1 MADTKRVR
9 YLKIDRGRFF
19 YQRRVPKELQADLRE
34 RMWLRPCGDVTYS
47 KAVQMVVTWA
57 EEHDDLIADLENP
70 AKRLVARAKVT
81 RAVKQQM
88 RDTYAELGLPRFFE
102 MTETL
107 PGEKQLYSLERLPRP
122 WQAAAKMLTDAEM
135 ARRGNINSP
144 WLIHRIEERVAAIRE
159 GFVLDDV
166 FTVPGFRDVEEYL
179 ATQLDAETRAAI
191 KVVVTARPPPID
203 DSDYLDRIKEAFQI
217 GFGPNVMPPEDSDQR
232 DEFEFVKRKLERKIA
247 ELSPAP
253 DTISHVLERYCDFNG
268 IRPATRAKYR
278 RDVGRLIAF
287 IGDVPVKHIRAE
299 DLRNLRNQLL
309 PSMQATSVHATFTPI
324 KGMLRHAV
332 DEQIIDINP
341 MSGVKLPKEK
351 RSVEERKWKK
361 FDPDEMN
368 VLNAI
373 DQLWGKPVRGLD
385 DKRRVAI
392 AMLVR
397 VLAFTAMRPAEVMRL
412 TPHDVRERSI
422 HVHGSKTDGSDR
434 IIPLHRAL
442 SDFPAWI
449 ASGDMSVFDSIVGD
463 KVEPLRFNFG
473 RLIHD
478 KIKPPINDPQKVLY
492 SLRSTFSNAM
502 RRAGAPL
509 DVRRQVLGHVQA
521 GAIRHYDDGPEFETL
536 YRWVNK
542 TDPRIPY
549 TGRPDLDADDDEHG
563 D

>member
-19 YQRRVPKELQADLRE
+19 YQRRVPKDLQDDLRE
-34 RMWLRPCGDVTYS
+34 KMWLRPCGDVTYS

-70 AKRLVARAKVT
+70 AKRLAARAKVT

-88 RDTYAELGLPRFFE
+88 RDAYAELGLPRFFE

-107 PGEKQLYSLERLPRP
+107 PGEKQFYPLERLPRP

-144 WLIHRIEERVAAIRE
+144 WLIHRIEERVAAIHE

-179 ATQLDAETRAAI
+179 ATRLDAATRAAI
-191 KVVVTARPPPID
+191 KVVVTGRPPPID

-217 GFGPNVMPPEDSDQR
+217 GFGPSVTPPEDSDQR

-268 IRPATRAKYR
+268 IRPATRSKYR

-287 IGDVPVKHIRAE
+287 IGDIPVKHVRAE

-309 PSMQATSVHATFTPI
+309 PAMQAASVHATFTPI
-324 KGMLRHAV
+324 KGMFRHAV
-332 DEQIIDINP
+332 DEQIIDTNP

-361 FDPDEMN
+361 FDPGEMT
-368 VLNAI
+368 VILNATE
-373 DQLWGKPVRGLD
+373 QVWGKPVRGLD

-412 TPHDVRERSI
+412 TPQDVKPRSI
-422 HVHGSKTDGSDR
+422 HIHGSKTDGSDR
-434 IIPLHRAL
+434 IVPLHRAL

-449 ASGDMSVFDSIVGD
+449 ASGGMSAFDSIVGD

-536 YRWVNK
+536 YQWVNK

-549 TGRPDLDADDDEHG
+549 TGRLDLDADDDEH
-563 D
+563 